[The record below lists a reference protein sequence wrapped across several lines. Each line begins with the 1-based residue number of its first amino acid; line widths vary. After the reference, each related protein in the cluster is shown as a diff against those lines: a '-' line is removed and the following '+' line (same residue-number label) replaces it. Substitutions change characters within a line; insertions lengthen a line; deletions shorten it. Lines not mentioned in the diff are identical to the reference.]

1 HRLTARAA
9 VVALLATGLAA
20 SPAVAAPTPAGAPTG
35 TGAGAKARVGADWAK
50 QSITFTA
57 GAGQVNDLH
66 VVPMD
71 QGDGVRRI
79 GFRDSVPLQPGDH
92 CTYLTPGDETYVVCE
107 LPTGASR
114 PDRIDVFLG
123 DGDDEIATSDPGVAT
138 VSGGPG
144 DDMLHAHTAHTV
156 RGDAGNDMVMGRV
169 VLDGGDGMDHLM
181 AVDGDQRL
189 YGGRGDDMIEA
200 YEGND
205 IVYAGPGDDHVMGG
219 EGDDILFGGTGDDMV
234 HGEDGNDLIVGGPGK
249 DSVDGGPG
257 RNIVLR

>member
-1 HRLTARAA
+1 MNRHRLTARAA

-20 SPAVAAPTPAGAPTG
+20 SPAVAAPTAT
-35 TGAGAKARVGADWAK
+35 GAKARVGADWAN

-57 GAGQVNDLH
+57 GAGQANDLH

-71 QGDGVRRI
+71 RGDGVRRI
-79 GFRDSVPLQPGDH
+79 GFRDAVPLVPGDH
-92 CTYLTPGDETYVVCE
+92 CAYLTPGDETYVVCE
-107 LPTGASR
+107 LPTDSSR

-138 VSGGPG
+138 VSGGSG

-189 YGGRGDDMIEA
+189 WGGRGDDMIEA
-200 YEGND
+200 YEGD
-205 IVYAGPGDDHVMGG
+205 DLVYGGPGDDHVMGG
-219 EGDDILFGGTGDDMV
+219 DGDDILLGGSGDDMV
-234 HGEDGNDLIVGGPGK
+234 HGEGGDDLVVGGPGK
-249 DSVDGGPG
+249 DTVDGGPG